1 MIVKEL
7 VYRGKSKDVYR
18 RDDGNL
24 EFYFK
29 DAVTGTIGD
38 NGQLILDPGFDTVA
52 GEIPGKGRVSCA
64 FSTHFFK
71 LFTQKGVPNH
81 YIETVDERTMVVE
94 PAELIRVQGLYNLE
108 FIYRNNAHGGFLRR
122 YPFVP
127 FCRNLHGLIET
138 TTKGAIDHL
147 ITDDALVELGIMSRE
162 ELRYAKSLIR
172 RISKIVREELSR
184 KNLHLIDGKIELGR
198 IRGQIK
204 LIDDISPDVM
214 RVCRGAEL
222 DEGGNC
228 PVNCKGENV
237 LSPLELYEAVF
248 V

>member
-1 MIVKEL
+1 MKEL

-64 FSTHFFK
+64 FSTHFFRIFSK
-71 LFTQKGVPNH
+71 KGIPNH
-81 YIETVDERTMVVE
+81 YIETVDDRTMIVE
-94 PAELIRVQGLYNLE
+94 PAELIRVKGLYNLE
-108 FIYRNNAHGGFLRR
+108 FVYRNNAHGSFLRR

-127 FCRNLHGLIET
+127 FCRNLHGLVEI
-138 TTKGAIDHL
+138 TTKGVTDQL
-147 ITDDALVELGIMSRE
+147 ITDDALIELGIMSRE
-162 ELRYAKSLIR
+162 ELRYAKELIG
-172 RISKIVREELSR
+172 RINKIVREELSG
-184 KNLHLIDGKIELGR
+184 KSLHLIDGKIELGR
-198 IRGQIK
+198 IGGQIR
-204 LIDDISPDVM
+204 LIDDVSPDVM

-222 DEGGNC
+222 DGEGNC
-228 PVNCKGENV
+228 SVNCRGENV